1 MEEQSKFVTFTYIG
15 GTFGTMITYPISGFI
30 LEGLGWEVYDSRIS
44 CVYHIYHQ
52 SMFIINSILS
62 FVPHFFPDYP

>member
-44 CVYHIYHQ
+44 CVPT
-52 SMFIINSILS
+52 NG
-62 FVPHFFPDYP
+62 